1 MVYGSW
7 LCVNDVFVPPVQLL
21 PDPPTV
27 IAATV
32 AVVSD
37 PIPESEIVTLYCTT

>member
-7 LCVNDVFVPPVQLL
+7 LCVNDVFAPRVQVL

-27 IAATV
+27 IVATV
-32 AVVSD
+32 AVVSE
-37 PIPESEIVTLYCTT
+37 PIPESEIVTLY